1 MIERNQ
7 PIIAIATSPG
17 TGAVGIVRVSGIKLE
32 DFIEALLGRKLLPR
46 VATLCE
52 LKDDNGATIDQLIAV
67 YFIGPNSYT
76 GEDVLELQAHGG
88 PTLLNMILERCLEL
102 SNTQKSSHS
111 PVLNG
116 LRLARPGEFTERAF
130 LNAKLDLTQ
139 AEAVMDLIS
148 AGTKLAAQSAIRSLQ
163 GEFSKDI
170 NTVKKRLIHLRMLVE
185 ASIDFPEEE
194 IDFIKSEQA
203 RKLIIEINQA
213 IQVIL
218 LKTHQGKVLS
228 QGVRVVIAGQPNSGK
243 SSLMNALSGEETSI
257 VTSIEGTTRDVLSET
272 ISISGVPFHVSD
284 TAGLRQNS
292 EDEVEQ
298 IGIQRAWRRIK
309 EADILIFLTDLSRNE
324 DKAYL
329 EKNDWIIESLKDFE
343 FKENNVLNV
352 YNKTDLFKDDTV
364 LDKRSKSANEVY
376 ISAKTGE
383 GLHELRE
390 RLLEL
395 SGWKKNSIEDIYL
408 ARQRHIQALNSTDEN
423 IKSAL
428 YWIFNS
434 APSLELIAEELR
446 LAQNSLSEITGEFSN
461 EDLLGEIFSNFC
473 IGK

>member
-1 MIERNQ
+1 MIERSQ
-7 PIIAIATSPG
+7 PIIAIATAPG
-17 TGAVGIVRVSGIKLE
+17 IGAVGIVRISGVKLE
-32 DFIEALLGRKLLPR
+32 PFIQTLLGKNLLPR

-52 LKDDNGATIDQLIAV
+52 LNDAAGATIDQLVAL
-67 YFIGPNSYT
+67 YFMSPNSYT
-76 GEDVLELQAHGG
+76 GEDVLELQGHGG
-88 PTLLNMILERCLEL
+88 PILLNMILERCLEL
-102 SNTQKSSHS
+102 SNNQQPMQKT
-111 PVLNG
+111 LLKG

-170 NTVKKRLIHLRMLVE
+170 NKLKKKLIYLRILVE

-203 RKLIIEINQA
+203 RELITEIKENIEL
-213 IQVIL
+213 IL
-218 LKTHQGKVLS
+218 FKTRQGKVLS

-257 VTSIEGTTRDVLSET
+257 VSSIEGTTRDVLSET
-272 ISISGVPFHVSD
+272 VSISGVPFYISD
-284 TAGLRQNS
+284 TAGLRKNS
-292 EDEVEQ
+292 EDEVEK

-309 EADILIFLTDLSRNE
+309 EADILIFLSDLSRNE
-324 DKAYL
+324 DKSYL
-329 EKNDWIIESLKDFE
+329 EKNDWILETI
-343 FKENNVLNV
+343 KEGEIVKPPVLYV
-352 YNKTDLFKDDTV
+352 YNKTDLLKEGSLLKKV
-364 LDKRSKSANEVY
+364 SENEIF

-383 GLHELRE
+383 GLQNLKEM
-390 RLLEL
+390 LLEI
-395 SGWKKNSIEDIYL
+395 SGWKKNGVEDIYL
-408 ARQRHIQALNSTDEN
+408 ARQRHIQALNNTEEN
-423 IKSAL
+423 IKKAEQ
-428 YWIFNS
+428 WISNS

-446 LAQNSLSEITGEFSN
+446 LAQNSLSEVTGEFSS